1 MAEGGGAP
9 PVEAMRGAK
18 GVSAV
23 VVAVVAIIVF
33 LAGLGVGAFFL
44 APAPAPALPK
54 LLLGTNTPFPPFEF
68 YDENDNLVG
77 FDIELIQTLVARAG
91 FTYEWRDF
99 TDFTALLLAVSAGG
113 IDIGAAATTIRAD
126 RNETLDFTDWYY
138 ESDQAVMKRTSDTTS
153 YCAASECTVDDLN
166 LTDLIIGVQTPTTSE
181 FWVCD
186 NLPAVADC
194 YSTPEAAAADNLLT
208 YPGVTQVLQALTAGT
223 VDIVIMDKP
232 AVEGFVEGNPSTY
245 ALVGTIETN
254 ELYGFYTADGDPQGL
269 IPRLNSALTQ
279 VRGDGTYDD
288 LIAKYFG

>member
-9 PVEAMRGAK
+9 PAEAVRGAK
-18 GVSAV
+18 GVSSVIAI
-23 VVAVVAIIVF
+23 VVAVVTF

-44 APAPAPALPK
+44 APAPAPAAPR

-68 YDENDNLVG
+68 YDENDQLVG
-77 FDIELIQTLVARAG
+77 FDIELIQTLVTRAG
-91 FTYEWRDF
+91 YSYEWRDF

-126 RNETLDFTDWYY
+126 RNETLDFTNSYY
-138 ESDQAVMKRTSDTTS
+138 ESDQAVMKRASDTNS
-153 YCAASECTVDDLN
+153 YCAADECTVNDLN

-181 FWVCD
+181 FYVCD
-186 NLPAVADC
+186 NLLNVADC
-194 YSTPEAAAADNLLT
+194 YTTPEAAAADNLLT

-232 AVEGFVEGNPSTY
+232 AVEGLIEGNPTAY
-245 ALVGTIETN
+245 ALEGTIETN
-254 ELYGFYTADGDPQGL
+254 ELYGFYTANEDPQGL
-269 IPRLNSALTQ
+269 IPKLNSALAQ
-279 VRGDGTYDD
+279 VRADGTYDA